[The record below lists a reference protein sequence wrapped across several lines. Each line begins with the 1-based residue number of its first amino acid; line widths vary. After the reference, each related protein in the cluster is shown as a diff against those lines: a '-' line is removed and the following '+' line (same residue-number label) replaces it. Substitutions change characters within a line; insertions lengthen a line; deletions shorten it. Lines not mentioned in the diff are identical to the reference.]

1 MTQLNSGSITNTKAT
16 NTEYDSQFTVSPIVT
31 TTYKVESYN
40 DSTRYKTC
48 IVKVPNVAQVI
59 LKYSTISSETMTPLS
74 TNTSITLNNGDY
86 LYVGYEVIGDG
97 TIDIPVSYQDAIWSD
112 DSSHSK
118 TKTIHFITNGVTTIN
133 AVSTHNDSIVSHT
146 LTVSTVTPTPVVNAL
161 TIDKQE
167 VTINSGES
175 VTINS
180 MVSGQYLTNGINVYY
195 EQS

>member
-1 MTQLNSGSITNTKAT
+1 MTQINPSSITNTKT
-16 NTEYDSQFTVSPIVT
+16 TKTEYNSQFTVTPTIT
-31 TTYKVESYN
+31 TTYKVESFN
-40 DSTRYKTC
+40 DPSHYKTC
-48 IVKVPNVAQVI
+48 IVKVPNIAQVV
-59 LKYSTISSETMTPLS
+59 LKYSTTSSETMVPLS
-74 TNTSITLNNGDY
+74 TNTSIALNNGDY
-86 LYVGYEVIGDG
+86 LYVGYEVVGDG
-97 TIDIPVSYQDAIWSD
+97 TVDIPISYQDAIWSD
-112 DSSHSK
+112 DSLHSK

-180 MVSGQYLTNGINVYY
+180 MVSGQYLTSGINVYY